1 MNLRQLHEGLPIRHE
16 GAAMSKENKVA
27 ALVADGFQEE
37 EFFLPKVALNRAGYA
52 VEVVSIRNDP
62 IEMLDVDRNIDEV
75 SPEEY
80 VGILVP
86 GGANSPALLAD
97 DARIRAF
104 VQEVDRC
111 GNMVACI
118 CRGTLLP
125 VRADIIRGR
134 RITGFNDAAAYP
146 DLVVAPHAL
155 AAGAIWID
163 GEPVVVDGRLVSSP
177 HPDFADKFGR
187 EMVRLL
193 TEPRGSTG

>member
-1 MNLRQLHEGLPIRHE
+1 ML
-16 GAAMSKENKVA
+16 KEKKVA

-62 IEMLDVDRNIDEV
+62 IEIYSFFRRTGLLDVDRCTDEV
-75 SPEEY
+75 SPGEY

-97 DARIRAF
+97 DARVRAF

>member
-1 MNLRQLHEGLPIRHE
+1 MKVQLDAKG
-16 GAAMSKENKVA
+16 KTVA

-37 EFFLPKVALNRAGYA
+37 EFFLPKVALNRVGYA
-52 VEVVSIRNDP
+52 VEAVSIRKDP
-62 IEMLDVDRNIDEV
+62 IEIYSFFRRTGLLDVDRNIDEV

-80 VGILVP
+80 VGVLVP
-86 GGANSPALLAD
+86 GGAKSPALLAD
-97 DARIRAF
+97 DARVRTF
-104 VQEVDRC
+104 VQEINRH

-125 VRADIIRGR
+125 VRADVVRNR

-146 DLVVAPHAL
+146 DLVVGPHAL

-177 HPDFADKFGR
+177 HPDFADDFGR
-187 EMVRLL
+187 EMVRVLAEL
-193 TEPRGSTG
+193 CGAP